1 MLSPCDCDFRRNLLE
16 TLGCEGWSRGFC
28 GVKLVTDQKVS
39 APIRRQCS
47 CDHRDSAHGGSDVAP
62 GAGYCPSRTLP
73 DELYA
78 HGAVTPDGRHFHLQ
92 LAASTRV
99 FGARSAGAPFNV
111 YLRNLATALGMQ
123 AATYSVK
130 ADDTLEPRFAL
141 EQFKRR
147 PL

>member
-1 MLSPCDCDFRRNLLE
+1 MESRFLR
-16 TLGCEGWSRGFC
+16 CEA
-28 GVKLVTDQKVS
+28 VTDPKVS

-47 CDHRDSAHGGSDVAP
+47 CDHRDSAHGGSDVAQ

-130 ADDTLEPRFAL
+130 ADDNAGAQVRTGTV
-141 EQFKRR
+141 QRR